1 MERRLRTAPRLAGL
15 LACAVVPAMLLTGC
29 SGSSGSG
36 SGSGDSTGA
45 AGQSGTSGSA
55 SPTTAPDQFG
65 TLPGACS
72 TVTKSTITAVVPKA
86 KAPSGTVAESS
97 DISTRGGCSWTGN
110 GKDGYQYRWLSVT
123 LQRFTSSTAL
133 GSGEDQAAKQY
144 TDQVGTLGA
153 ASGFTTSAVAG
164 IGDQAS
170 SVSGKATVSKV
181 TSQNDTV
188 VVRTGNIVLIIEL
201 DGAGLEGKKNP
212 TATTVNNNT
221 QRAAEDVVSAITAA
235 NESASPSSS
244 PGSSGTTSTA
254 APSSTSSLGG

>member
-15 LACAVVPAMLLTGC
+15 LACAVVPVMLLTGC

-36 SGSGDSTGA
+36 DSADA
-45 AGQSGTSGSA
+45 ASQSGTSGSP
-55 SPTTAPDQFG
+55 SPTLAPEEFG
-65 TLPGACS
+65 TLPAACS

-86 KAPSGTVAESS
+86 KKAGGTVAESS
-97 DISTRGGCSWTGN
+97 NTTTRSGCSWTGN
-110 GKDGYQYRWLSVT
+110 GSDGYQYRWLSVT

-133 GSGEDQAAKQY
+133 GAAEDQAKKQY
-144 TDQVGTLGA
+144 ADQVSTLGA
-153 ASGFTTSAVAG
+153 ASGFTTSAVTG

-188 VVRTGNIVLIIEL
+188 VARTGNIVLIIEL

-212 TATTVNNNT
+212 TATTVNSDT
-221 QRAAEDVVSAITAA
+221 QRAAKDVVSAIAAA
-235 NESASPSSS
+235 NAGPSPSSGPS
-244 PGSSGTTSTA
+244 TSGTASP
-254 APSSTSSLGG
+254 APSSTASLGG